1 MREFDETLKLEKQMM
16 VINFTASASTD
27 NKIHWHSINLKK
39 CNKVV
44 KNHRTRIVNAIQESR
59 WNKAKALQC
68 LLTHIKPVQQK
79 LGLKRLE

>member
-1 MREFDETLKLEKQMM
+1 M
-16 VINFTASASTD
+16 N
-27 NKIHWHSINLKK
+27 WKK

-44 KNHRTRIVNAIQESR
+44 KNYRTRIVKAIQESR